1 VATPLVILLL
11 APQLPENVGAIARI
25 MKNFGLE
32 RLRVITPLCRLTDPQ
47 AIAVAAGADEIL
59 HNASSYAT
67 LADAIQDLDA
77 VWATCAHERDGI
89 KPYSPP
95 EVIMPEITSYTKPG
109 ILFGPERTGLSKD
122 IIARCKAVIQIPTQ
136 PGFSSLNI
144 AQSLAI
150 IGYAWFQ
157 QQSTRPHYL
166 RTGDT
171 QLATEGARDHFL
183 QHLEETLDHINY
195 WRHPQKK
202 PIMWRTLMNI
212 FTRVSLTDQEIQT
225 LHGMIRSLTRQ
236 DHRSKE

>member
-1 VATPLVILLL
+1 MATPLVILLL

-32 RLRVITPLCRLTDPQ
+32 HLRVITPLCRLTDPQ
-47 AIAVAAGADEIL
+47 ALAVAAGADEIL
-59 HNASSYAT
+59 HNANSYAT
-67 LADAIQDLDA
+67 LTEAIQDLDA
-77 VWATCAHERDGI
+77 VWATCAQERDGI
-89 KPYSPP
+89 KPYSLP

-150 IGYAWFQ
+150 IGYTWFQ
-157 QQSTRPHYL
+157 KQSIRPHYL

-183 QHLEETLDHINY
+183 QHLEESLNYVNY

-212 FTRVSLTDQEIQT
+212 FTRIDLTDQEIQS
-225 LHGMIRSLTRQ
+225 LHGVIRSLARQ
-236 DHRSKE
+236 DPKN